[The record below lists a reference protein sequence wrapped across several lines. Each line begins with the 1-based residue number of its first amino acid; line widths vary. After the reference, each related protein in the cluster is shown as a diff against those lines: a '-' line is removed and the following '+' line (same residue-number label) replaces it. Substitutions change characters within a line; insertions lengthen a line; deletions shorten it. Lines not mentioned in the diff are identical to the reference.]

1 MWDPN
6 NEENNPEVEQEKF
19 EEEKERNEDETSD
32 YYSFDNIRNMALR
45 SSTVVRLI
53 RIIQSTKMGA
63 II

>member
-19 EEEKERNEDETSD
+19 EKENERNEDETSD
-32 YYSFDNIRNMALR
+32 YGSFDNIRNMALR
-45 SSTVVRLI
+45 SEHGSTVDRM
-53 RIIQSTKMGA
+53 IQSTKMEA